1 MIKILSKIFFL
12 IIFLNS
18 FNISSQSKFISSA
31 EIDKAEDQTEIPIN
45 YLEYIPID
53 QYILGKGDK
62 IAILFNNEELI
73 DKYFVIDNNGTIF
86 TERLKRIYIEGL
98 TINELTNLLNKK
110 FKEFVIDPNI
120 SVEIV
125 QYRPIS
131 IFIKGEV
138 VRPGRYLMGGK
149 EIKNFNVDES
159 EENKDIL
166 GDRFDNMNALIRQSE
181 ISQKLPIRGP
191 RLTAPTLFDAIQ
203 LAKGITLYSDLTDI
217 EVIRRNPISNG
228 GGKVK
233 ANINFL
239 SVLEFGASKQNIR
252 LLDGDIINVKKSDYP
267 LNEQYKKATSTNLQ
281 SQYNKVF
288 ISGRVQEPGLKLIN
302 KTATLNDLI
311 LLSGGNLPLRGKIY
325 HLRFNNDGTLTRKKI
340 RYNRNAKDYS
350 RNNPLL
356 RSGDIVSVDS
366 NILFKTSSTIS
377 EVTKPFVGIFS
388 SYSFFKM
395 LSDIN

>member
-1 MIKILSKIFFL
+1 MIKLLSKIFFL

-18 FNISSQSKFISSA
+18 FNISSQSKFLSSA
-31 EIDKAEDQTEIPIN
+31 EIDKIEDQTEIPLN
-45 YLEYIPID
+45 YLEYIPED

-62 IAILFNNEELI
+62 IAIIFNNEELI
-73 DKYFVIDNNGTIF
+73 DKFFIIDNNGTIF

-120 SVEIV
+120 SIEIV

-131 IFIKGEV
+131 IFINGEV

-149 EIKNFNVDES
+149 EIKNFNVDQS
-159 EENKDIL
+159 DNKDIL
-166 GDRFDNMNALIRQSE
+166 GDRLDNMNALISESE
-181 ISQKLPIRGP
+181 ISQELPIRGEQI
-191 RLTAPTLFDAIQ
+191 TAPTLFDAIQ
-203 LAKGITLYSDLTDI
+203 LAEGITLYTDLTDI

-233 ANINFL
+233 TNLNFL
-239 SVLEFGASKQNIR
+239 NVLEFGASKQNIR
-252 LLDGDIINVKKSDYP
+252 LMDGDIINVKKSDYP
-267 LNEQYKKATSTNLQ
+267 LNEQYRKATSTNLQ

-288 ISGRVQEPGLKLIN
+288 ISGRVAEPGLKLIN
-302 KTATLNDLI
+302 KSATLNDLI
-311 LLSGGNLPLRGKIY
+311 LLSGGNLPLRGNIY

-366 NILFKTSSTIS
+366 NILFKTSNTIS
-377 EVTKPFVGIFS
+377 SVTSPFVGIFS

-395 LSDIN
+395 LSDI

>member
-1 MIKILSKIFFL
+1 MIKLLSKIFFL

-18 FNISSQSKFISSA
+18 FNISSQSKFVSSA
-31 EIDKAEDQTEIPIN
+31 EIDKVEDQTEIPLN
-45 YLEYIPID
+45 YLEYIPED

-62 IAILFNNEELI
+62 IAILFNNEELNN
-73 DKYFVIDNNGTIF
+73 KFFVIDNNGTIF

-98 TINELTNLLNKK
+98 TINELTTLLNKK

-131 IFIKGEV
+131 VFINGEV

-149 EIKNFNVDES
+149 EIKNFNTDQS
-159 EENKDIL
+159 ENKDIL
-166 GDRFDNMNALIRQSE
+166 NFKKEGINALISE
-181 ISQKLPIRGP
+181 ELPIP
-191 RLTAPTLFDAIQ
+191 SQSLTAPTLFDAIQ
-203 LAKGITLYSDLTDI
+203 LAEGITLYSDLTNV
-217 EVIRRNPISNG
+217 EVIRRNPISRG

-233 ANINFL
+233 TNLNFL
-239 SVLEFGASKQNIR
+239 NVLQFGSSNQNIR
-252 LLDGDIINVKKSDYP
+252 LMDGDIINVKKSDYP
-267 LNEQYKKATSTNLQ
+267 LDEQYKKATSTNLQ
-281 SQYNKVF
+281 SQYNRVF
-288 ISGRVQEPGLKLIN
+288 ISGRVEQPGPKLVP
-302 KTATLNDLI
+302 KSATLNDLI
-311 LLSGGNLPLRGKIY
+311 LLSGGNLPLRGNIY
-325 HLRFNNDGTLTRKKI
+325 HVRFNNDGTLTRKKI

-377 EVTKPFVGIFS
+377 EVTSPFVGIFS

-395 LSDIN
+395 LSEI

>member
-1 MIKILSKIFFL
+1 M
-12 IIFLNS
+12 
-18 FNISSQSKFISSA
+18 
-31 EIDKAEDQTEIPIN
+31 
-45 YLEYIPID
+45 
-53 QYILGKGDK
+53 
-62 IAILFNNEELI
+62 
-73 DKYFVIDNNGTIF
+73 
-86 TERLKRIYIEGL
+86 
-98 TINELTNLLNKK
+98 
-110 FKEFVIDPNI
+110 
-120 SVEIV
+120 
-125 QYRPIS
+125 
-131 IFIKGEV
+131 
-138 VRPGRYLMGGK
+138 
-149 EIKNFNVDES
+149 
-159 EENKDIL
+159 
-166 GDRFDNMNALIRQSE
+166 
-181 ISQKLPIRGP
+181 
-191 RLTAPTLFDAIQ
+191 
-203 LAKGITLYSDLTDI
+203 
-217 EVIRRNPISNG
+217 
-228 GGKVK
+228 
-233 ANINFL
+233 
-239 SVLEFGASKQNIR
+239 
-252 LLDGDIINVKKSDYP
+252 DGDIINVKKSDYP